1 MKAILK
7 NCILFAAVVFL
18 FTGCAIITNGISYQK
33 DRLMGTS
40 RYTWHETFT
49 TNQLH
54 EQQYEQDISIL
65 KEIDARQQVTY
76 TMYDII
82 SLPMK
87 SFDVS
92 NEMYIIID
100 NEVIPLSITLKERL
114 YDGNYGN
121 KSNFPQQN
129 PPAETAYDLTNSKVT
144 RMIHPLSDEMIEL
157 ITTARRVYLRYYVG
171 PNMITSE
178 IKGAKLYSVKKLI
191 SRK

>member
-7 NCILFAAVVFL
+7 NCTLFAAVVFL

-40 RYTWHETFT
+40 RYTWHETFA

-100 NEVIPLSITLKERL
+100 NEVIPLNI
-114 YDGNYGN
+114 
-121 KSNFPQQN
+121 P
-129 PPAETAYDLTNSKVT
+129 
-144 RMIHPLSDEMIEL
+144 
-157 ITTARRVYLRYYVG
+157 
-171 PNMITSE
+171 
-178 IKGAKLYSVKKLI
+178 
-191 SRK
+191 SRKDCMMEITEINQIFPNKILRLTRLMISPIRRSHG

>member
-1 MKAILK
+1 MKNQLK
-7 NCILFAAVVFL
+7 NIVLLAFVSLLFS
-18 FTGCAIITNGISYQK
+18 GCSIITNGITYDR

-40 RYTWHETFT
+40 RYTWHETFI

-54 EQQYEQDISIL
+54 EQEYEQDISIL
-65 KEIDARQQVTY
+65 KEIDARQQITY

-87 SFDVS
+87 SFDIS

-114 YDGNYGN
+114 YDGNYEN
-121 KSNFPQQN
+121 KTNFPEQN
-129 PPAETAYDLTNSKVT
+129 PPVATAYNLTNSKVT
-144 RMIHPLSDEMIEL
+144 RMIHPLSDEIMDQIS
-157 ITTARRVYLRYYVG
+157 TARKVYLRYYVG

-178 IKGAKLYSVKKLI
+178 IKGARLYSVKKLI